1 MPATWHSGRVAQR
14 AEGWYQSGARDA
26 GKEAEEGCGCARFGD
41 AWRVPRRDYASHDR
55 VADFARYLRWHDLV
69 GSTLAVAAPKLRQ
82 LSDFTLAD
90 LEGIRVLLRGGSVVD
105 WHRLNFAKETEARD
119 FVAVQAFDLDDPRDR
134 VRVEQIKEA
143 AIDYLRRHFDFPVPK
158 PVAKKDLVGLLML
171 ASSKGHRQVCACAI
185 LKVMHII
192 HHLEARELMF
202 LLPVADEEIFHL
214 VERKVYQIMGAALA
228 NDFPI
233 LEFIGGRKNKDSL
246 YTKLLS
252 KPDVSASQIYDKVR
266 FRIVTRSSDD
276 IFPVLNFL
284 QRSVVP
290 FNFIIPGQSTNTLLR
305 FHEYCRSEPALADLV
320 ESLQLPLDVED
331 GLSPIDNRFT
341 APSYRVVHFVADVP
355 VRVPQQVLDAAASA
369 TAHLGRVIFV
379 QTEFQ
384 LIDRATD
391 QTNESGDASHENYK
405 ERQKLAVMQRLKVG
419 ARSGS

>member
-1 MPATWHSGRVAQR
+1 MRRYSRVARR

-26 GKEAEEGCGCARFGD
+26 GKEAKEGCGCARFGG
-41 AWRVPRRDYASHDR
+41 AWRLSWRDYASHDR
-55 VADFARYLRWHDLV
+55 IADFARDLHGHDLA
-69 GSTLAVAAPKLRQ
+69 GSILAVAAPELRN
-82 LSDFTLAD
+82 LNDFTLAD
-90 LEGIRVLLRGGSVVD
+90 LEGIRMLLRGGSVVD
-105 WHRLNFAKETEARD
+105 WHRLNFAGEAEVRN
-119 FVAVQAFDLDDPRDR
+119 FVAAQEVDLDDPKDQAR
-134 VRVEQIKEA
+134 VSQIKEA
-143 AIDYLRRHFDFPVPK
+143 AIEYLRRHFDFPVPK

-171 ASSKGHRQVCACAI
+171 ASSKGHRQICACAI

-214 VERKVYQIMGAALA
+214 VEHKVYQVMGAALA

-266 FRIVTRSSDD
+266 FRIVTRSAEDV
-276 IFPVLNFL
+276 FPVLNYI

-305 FHEYCRSEPALADLV
+305 FHEYCRSEPALNELV
-320 ESLQLPLDVED
+320 ASLQLPLDLED
-331 GLSPIDNRFT
+331 GLSSIDNRFT

-355 VRVPQQVLDAAASA
+355 VRIPQHVLEAAASA
-369 TAHLGRVIFV
+369 TANLGRIIFV

-384 LIDRATD
+384 VIDRATD

-405 ERQKLAVMQRLKVG
+405 ERQKLAVMHRLKVG
-419 ARSGS
+419 GLSK

>member
-1 MPATWHSGRVAQR
+1 MLGRKLKRGVGVLGLA
-14 AEGWYQSGARDA
+14 ALG
-26 GKEAEEGCGCARFGD
+26 GCHGGITL
-41 AWRVPRRDYASHDR
+41 HTDR
-55 VADFARYLRWHDLV
+55 IADFARDLHGHDLA
-69 GSTLAVAAPKLRQ
+69 GSILAVAAPELRN
-82 LSDFTLAD
+82 LNDFTLAD
-90 LEGIRVLLRGGSVVD
+90 LEGIRMLLRGGSVVD
-105 WHRLNFAKETEARD
+105 WHRLNFAGEAEARN
-119 FVAVQAFDLDDPRDR
+119 FVAAQEVDLNDPKDQVR
-134 VRVEQIKEA
+134 VRQIKEA
-143 AIDYLRRHFDFPVPK
+143 AIEYLRRHFDFPVPK

-171 ASSKGHRQVCACAI
+171 ASSKGHRQICACAI

-214 VERKVYQIMGAALA
+214 VEHKVYQVMGAALA

-266 FRIVTRSSDD
+266 FRIVTRSAEDV
-276 IFPVLNFL
+276 FPVINYI

-305 FHEYCRSEPALADLV
+305 FHEYCRSEPALNELV
-320 ESLQLPLDVED
+320 ASLQLPLDLED
-331 GLSPIDNRFT
+331 GLSSIDNRFT

-355 VRVPQQVLDAAASA
+355 VRIPQHVLEAAASA
-369 TAHLGRVIFV
+369 TANLGRIIFV
-379 QTEFQ
+379 QAEFQ
-384 LIDRATD
+384 VIDRATD

-405 ERQKLAVMQRLKVG
+405 ERQKLAVMHRLKVG
-419 ARSGS
+419 GLSK